1 MQQHILYKKPV
12 NKLLVLLLG
21 TDLVLGGSV
30 ENWGDLHILVCTK
43 ISQTSFW
50 HRCWGLKKMNLSI
63 NILTKERIVNLDIF
77 LYSIINFRK
86 SQK

>member
-1 MQQHILYKKPV
+1 M
-12 NKLLVLLLG
+12 G

-30 ENWGDLHILVCTK
+30 ENLGDLHILIYTK

-50 HRCWGLKKMNLSI
+50 HRCQVLKKMNLNI
-63 NILTKERIVNLDIF
+63 NFLTKERIDNLDIF
-77 LYSIINFRK
+77 FNFIINFRK